1 MKSKKGLDTRIR
13 AYIDDLFSNVGET
26 QRLLDLKEELAI
38 NIRERTEDYILR
50 GLDEDRALREAIISM
65 GDLGELVDDMRKL
78 AQDTAEPSVHST
90 KTYISAAGIVI
101 GALLVLF
108 GIFVPAMLYLM
119 EDSSSI
125 DVTGSAIFIVPG
137 GALLIYSVLTRETSK
152 RYAMKPLRAALYGIS
167 TGVLL
172 FGFFATAV
180 THFAVE
186 EAFVPVATLMVFFLP
201 GFGVLLFLL
210 LTETSRRKPAG
221 N

>member
-26 QRLLDLKEELAI
+26 QQLLDLKEELAI

-101 GALLVLF
+101 G
-108 GIFVPAMLYLM
+108 PYL
-119 EDSSSI
+119 SCSVYSYLQCSI
-125 DVTGSAIFIVPG
+125 
-137 GALLIYSVLTRETSK
+137 
-152 RYAMKPLRAALYGIS
+152 
-167 TGVLL
+167 
-172 FGFFATAV
+172 
-180 THFAVE
+180 
-186 EAFVPVATLMVFFLP
+186 
-201 GFGVLLFLL
+201 
-210 LTETSRRKPAG
+210 
-221 N
+221 